1 MSPNTNR
8 YNIVVRISAN
18 IAVQA
23 DSPEVARAS
32 IESLFR
38 REPIVRVGKAEFI
51 VEDVEVTG
59 IFDKDWKEVETG
71 YTHFGERGAM
81 FKVGDRV
88 RIKQNAFPGSDD
100 PEDAQV
106 RGQVGTIV
114 DDMGEGVWH
123 VEMEPK
129 EFDDSYFL
137 LLESEIELVAP

>member
-1 MSPNTNR
+1 
-8 YNIVVRISAN
+8 
-18 IAVQA
+18 
-23 DSPEVARAS
+23 
-32 IESLFR
+32 
-38 REPIVRVGKAEFI
+38 
-51 VEDVEVTG
+51 
-59 IFDKDWKEVETG
+59 
-71 YTHFGERGAM
+71 M
-81 FKVGDRV
+81 FKVGDQV

>member
-51 VEDVEVTG
+51 VEDVEATG
-59 IFDKDWKEVETG
+59 IFDKDWNEVETG
-71 YTHFGERGAM
+71 
-81 FKVGDRV
+81 
-88 RIKQNAFPGSDD
+88 
-100 PEDAQV
+100 
-106 RGQVGTIV
+106 
-114 DDMGEGVWH
+114 
-123 VEMEPK
+123 
-129 EFDDSYFL
+129 
-137 LLESEIELVAP
+137 